1 MHSQVSLANPYSYDM
16 AFSLHTDAPQLL
28 SFRMTTLPIPAGETR
43 YIGLKFAP
51 HAEGS
56 PSAATLRVYVNNADD
71 KNEECMEIEVLYTST
86 GAGGGEGGAPP
97 V

>member
-1 MHSQVSLANPYSYDM
+1 MSLVVNNASTSRVTFLLC
-16 AFSLHTDAPQLL
+16 AGKKEFFQTFISLHFFFL
-28 SFRMTTLPIPAGETR
+28 SPPRCASMSI
-43 YIGLKFAP
+43 
-51 HAEGS
+51 
-56 PSAATLRVYVNNADD
+56 NNADD

>member
-1 MHSQVSLANPYSYDM
+1 
-16 AFSLHTDAPQLL
+16 
-28 SFRMTTLPIPAGETR
+28 MTTLPIPAGETR

-86 GAGGGEGGAPP
+86 GAGDGEGGAPP